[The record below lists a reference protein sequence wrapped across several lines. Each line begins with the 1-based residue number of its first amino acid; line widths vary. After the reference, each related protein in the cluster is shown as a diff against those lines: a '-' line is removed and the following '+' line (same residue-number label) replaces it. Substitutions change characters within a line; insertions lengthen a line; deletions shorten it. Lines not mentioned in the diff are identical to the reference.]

1 MNFEDLLVVLGLLL
15 FTVDKFKES
24 LGTQQAMGVPL
35 LLFGGD
41 KNVSKVITRKY
52 VAGRAAKEPCRG
64 RTLLVES
71 KKSWNPTR
79 GYAGQDIAFE
89 LSY

>member
-1 MNFEDLLVVLGLLL
+1 MNFEDLLVVLGLML

-24 LGTQQAMGVPL
+24 FGKQQAMGVPL
-35 LLFGGD
+35 LLLGGD
-41 KNVSKVITRKY
+41 KDVSKVITRMY
-52 VAGRAAKEPCRG
+52 VAGRAVTEPCRG

-79 GYAGQDIAFE
+79 GYAGQDIVSE
-89 LSY
+89 LS